1 MTANLKAS
9 TIHLDVKKM
18 TSHFFL
24 DTIERVMKLPS
35 LKNRKPKVYVFLA
48 IFVLLSTFIIVESC
62 LDSSLSGWQSELF
75 ARISAIFI
83 NNATGP
89 QATKVHKPLSIE
101 KKADS
106 SRLGQDEQGNS
117 KIAIGTT
124 TLLQLE
130 VTYPE
135 KDNKDDEYD
144 KNYVI
149 TDISGNKNDYNLV
162 LDSSLNLTKYTL
174 NIRIVA
180 NNLTNDL
187 YQFNVTVADTKTYEY
202 KFHIVDLEA
211 PTQYEA
217 SLNKNNLKIGETAFI
232 NAKIK
237 GENVPTYEKEADSYL
252 SRWYDVSKISRSSND
267 PTIATIDEYGVIHA
281 ISTGH
286 TVINYGTYHFDVSVN
301 DQTITKPV
309 TNSITLNT
317 AKPTIS
323 TLDFDSVFNIEGAAD
338 TYSSLVYPSFT
349 DTSLEDQSVSWS
361 IDDELK
367 GKLAPYKYD
376 ENGYPQYFDDDNK
389 PCVRV
394 CGYRKDGDVTL
405 TCVSNVD
412 NNIKQTLVLHS
423 IEATA
428 TDMTLNIADNFE
440 FIMGA
445 QKVIQGTFTPKN
457 TYNTKI
463 NVTCNDNEAIKITN
477 NNSSSVTITALKVG
491 NFNLTIKS
499 LSNESIT
506 KTISFK
512 ITAKQT
518 INDNNFKDFHMF
530 MRKFAGHG
538 SLFLLT
544 AIFGFLFFYSYFEN
558 EKEKHMFGLT
568 ASLIIGFIVAGLS
581 EFIQRFVPGRFGSW
595 DDIGIDYLG
604 YVLGT
609 LITLGIYLIIYFI
622 KKNKRKKD

>member
-1 MTANLKAS
+1 MWCHFGIANIKAS
-9 TIHLDVKKM
+9 TTHLDVKKM
-18 TSHFFL
+18 TSLFFL

-35 LKNRKPKVYVFLA
+35 LKNRKPKVYIFLA
-48 IFVLLSTFIIVESC
+48 IFALLSTFIIVESC

-101 KKADS
+101 KKSDS
-106 SRLGQDEQGNS
+106 SRLGQNEEGNS

-217 SLNKNNLKIGETAFI
+217 KLEKTNLKIGETTTI
-232 NAKIK
+232 NAKITREGNTDAYWK
-237 GENVPTYEKEADSYL
+237 RY
-252 SRWYDVSKISRSSND
+252 YDISKISRSSDD
-267 PTIATIDEYGVIHA
+267 PSIATIDEYGVIHA
-281 ISTGH
+281 LSTGS
-286 TVINYGTYHFDVSVN
+286 TTINYGTYHFNVSVN
-301 DQTITKPV
+301 DQSITKPV
-309 TNSITLNT
+309 TNSITLNSSKE
-317 AKPTIS
+317 AVS
-323 TLDFDSVFNIEGAAD
+323 LLDYDYVYEENEDKD
-338 TYSSLVYPSFT
+338 TYSALIYSNFA

-361 IDDELK
+361 ISDNLK
-367 GKLAPYKYD
+367 AKLGPYKYD
-376 ENGYPQYFDDDNK
+376 EDGYPLYHDDDNK

-394 CGYRKDGDVTL
+394 SGYRKDGNVTL
-405 TCVSNVD
+405 TCLSNVD
-412 NNIKQTLVLHS
+412 NNIKQTLNINVTG
-423 IEATA
+423 ATA
-428 TDMTLNIADNFE
+428 TDMSVNIADNFE

-445 QKVIQGTFTPKN
+445 QKVIKGTFTPKN

-463 NVTCNDNEAIKITN
+463 NVTCNDAEAIKITN

-491 NFNLTIKS
+491 NFTLTIKS
-499 LSNESIT
+499 LSNESLT

-518 INDNNFKDFHMF
+518 INENNFADFHQF

-568 ASLIIGFIVAGLS
+568 ASLLIGFLVAGLS
-581 EFIQRFVPGRFGSW
+581 ELIQYFVPTRYGSW
-595 DDIGIDYLG
+595 KDIGIDFLG

-609 LITLGIYLIIYFI
+609 LITLGIYLIVYFI
-622 KKNKRKKD
+622 KKRKRKEK